1 MKIAFFSNFMNHH
14 QLPLCRELL
23 RLTDGQFTFVA
34 FEPIDPE
41 RLAMGYA
48 DQNALPFVVRAY
60 ESEAALA
67 KTNALAESCD
77 ALILGSAPHHYALQ
91 RAKNNQLTFL
101 FSERIH
107 KQHWQEAFLPR
118 EFYRTYHALAHYRG
132 KPYYLLSASAYAP
145 FDYALHGAFLH
156 KCFRWGYFPAAEP
169 CDIDALMRGKSAAS
183 GAGLQLLWAG
193 RFLDWKHPA
202 AALRAAD
209 ALQKAGI
216 DFTLTLIGN
225 GEQLP
230 ALQGEIAARG
240 LQDRVRLPGF
250 MPPEQVRAAMR
261 RADIFL
267 FTSDWQ
273 EGWGAVLNEAMN
285 SGCAVVASHAVGATP
300 YLVQDGKN
308 GVIYTSGDQTALNA
322 AVLALAQ
329 NAARREALGRAACRT
344 ITELWNAETAARRL
358 VALCRTLPST
368 PAYPDGP
375 CSAAPLL
382 LPRKTYRPKENRL

>member
-67 KTNALAESCD
+67 EANALAESCD

-169 CDIDALMRGKSAAS
+169 CDIDALMRGKSAA
-183 GAGLQLLWAG
+183 
-193 RFLDWKHPA
+193 
-202 AALRAAD
+202 
-209 ALQKAGI
+209 
-216 DFTLTLIGN
+216 
-225 GEQLP
+225 
-230 ALQGEIAARG
+230 RG
-240 LQDRVRLPGF
+240 LQDRVLLPGF

-273 EGWGAVLNEAMN
+273 EGWGAVLNEAMH

-300 YLVQDGKN
+300 YLVQNGQN
-308 GVIYTSGDQTALNA
+308 GVIYTSGDQTALDA

-358 VALCRTLPST
+358 VALCHTLPST